1 MIQKEDL
8 TKIKE
13 DRGPSDLELQ
23 IDMLKKQKEYLQKQ
37 CRRAGEAVLNQ
48 ELKFD
53 ALTKEYDKV
62 VEENE
67 NLKTMMKK

>member
-8 TKIKE
+8 ARIKE
-13 DRGPSDLELQ
+13 DKGPNDLELQ
-23 IDMLKKQKEYLQKQ
+23 IEGLTKQKEYLQKQ

-62 VEENE
+62 VEEN
-67 NLKTMMKK
+67 NNIKTMMKK

>member
-13 DRGPSDLELQ
+13 DRGFSDLELQ

-62 VEENE
+62 VEENN

>member
-1 MIQKEDL
+1 MTNEDL
-8 TKIKE
+8 KRIKE
-13 DRGPSDLELQ
+13 DRGPEDLTLK
-23 IDMLKKQKEYLQKQ
+23 IDMLTKQKEYLQKQ

>member
-8 TKIKE
+8 ARIKE
-13 DRGPSDLELQ
+13 DKGPNDLELQ
-23 IDMLKKQKEYLQKQ
+23 IEGLTKQKEYLQRQ

-62 VEENE
+62 VEENI
-67 NLKTMMKK
+67 T

>member
-8 TKIKE
+8 TRIKE

-53 ALTKEYDKV
+53 ALIKEYDKV

-67 NLKTMMKK
+67 NLKTIMKK

>member
-1 MIQKEDL
+1 MIKKEDIAR
-8 TKIKE
+8 IKE
-13 DRGPSDLELQ
+13 DKGPNDLELQ
-23 IDMLKKQKEYLQKQ
+23 IEGLTKQKEYLQRQ

-62 VEENE
+62 VEENN

>member
-1 MIQKEDL
+1 
-8 TKIKE
+8 
-13 DRGPSDLELQ
+13 
-23 IDMLKKQKEYLQKQ
+23 LQKQ

-53 ALTKEYDKV
+53 ALSKEYDKV

-67 NLKTMMKK
+67 NLKTMMKA

>member
-8 TKIKE
+8 ARIKE
-13 DRGPSDLELQ
+13 DKGPNDLELQ
-23 IDMLKKQKEYLQKQ
+23 IEGLTKQKEYLQKQ

-62 VEENE
+62 VEENN

>member
-8 TKIKE
+8 ARIKE
-13 DRGPSDLELQ
+13 DKGPNDLELQ
-23 IDMLKKQKEYLQKQ
+23 IEGLTKQKEYLQKQ

>member
-8 TKIKE
+8 ARIKE
-13 DRGPSDLELQ
+13 DKGPNDLELQ
-23 IDMLKKQKEYLQKQ
+23 IEGLTKQKEYLQKQ

-67 NLKTMMKK
+67 NLKTMMKA

>member
-1 MIQKEDL
+1 MMTNEDL
-8 TKIKE
+8 KRIKE
-13 DRGPSDLELQ
+13 DRGPEDLTLK
-23 IDMLKKQKEYLQKQ
+23 IDMLTKQKEYLQKQ

>member
-8 TKIKE
+8 TRIKE

-23 IDMLKKQKEYLQKQ
+23 IDMLTKQKEYLQKQ

>member
-1 MIQKEDL
+1 MQKEDL
-8 TKIKE
+8 ARIKE
-13 DRGPSDLELQ
+13 DRGPNDLDLQ

-53 ALTKEYDKV
+53 ALSKEYDKE
-62 VEENE
+62 VEKN
-67 NLKTMMKK
+67 NNIKTMMKK

>member
-8 TKIKE
+8 TRIKE

-67 NLKTMMKK
+67 NLKTIMKK